1 MIFLSIILSPKKSFS
16 FTDLLAR
23 QFTVTAAS
31 LAPNPIKDILFQD
44 IDLIAERAQV
54 PFTYGLHVV
63 NAPDRSIKQLRKSIL
78 GICRHHP
85 GELNYNKRARFG
97 TLSGLVIKY
106 IALLY
111 TYKSDQTLFFA
122 YHDAVNS
129 YWNVVPKYLAER
141 SFKISCTHR
150 IELTSA
156 EKKLINIAN
165 YIGNYSSVKD
175 LNFLVNYIVQNIVDF
190 WIILYTNY
198 GLNTSLIEPKRIT
211 KQIEINDTIRIFAGS
226 SRSYSRRHSKYIP
239 VSSEPEESEEG
250 STEKRLEELEAQKEK
265 EKRLS
270 QQKKRAYDNYQDAQR
285 RWDNVNKYPDDL
297 PKSTYDR
304 SKSDYERAK
313 GEWERLQNK

>member
-78 GICRHHP
+78 GICRHHS

-175 LNFLVNYIVQNIVDF
+175 LSFLVNYIVQNIVDF

-211 KQIEINDTIRIFAGS
+211 KQIKINDTIRIFAGS
-226 SRSYSRRHSKYIP
+226 SKGYSSSHTKYIP
-239 VSSEPEESEEG
+239 VRASADDSKEEPS
-250 STEKRLEELEAQKEK
+250 KEELEEKKKQADRRRAQRKLDDARRMYE
-265 EKRLS
+265 S
-270 QQKKRAYDNYQDAQR
+270 QQNQYYKDQ
-285 RWDNVNKYPDDL
+285 
-297 PKSTYDR
+297 
-304 SKSDYERAK
+304 YERARYD
-313 GEWERLQNK
+313 WEKSLTK